1 MKEIETKNI
10 ENIVIS
16 EVESVVFLDPIK
28 NNLNYVQAW
37 SKFNKI
43 DMPGVLSIELNST
56 DYIKNKYEN
65 LKKDNHI
72 KLYMIIKNFIAYS
85 PFLSNMYELEEED
98 LFKIAHENG
107 YIKFDF
113 PINSSNEDK
122 STYIK
127 CVNSAKRKVIPL
139 KNCFLLQS
147 DKLFNITIKNNIF
160 IGEWIK

>member
-1 MKEIETKNI
+1 MEKKNI

-16 EVESVVFLDPIK
+16 EVENVVFLDPIK
-28 NNLNYVQAW
+28 NNLKYVQAW

-43 DMPGVLSIELNST
+43 DMPGVLSIELNNT

-72 KLYMIIKNFIAYS
+72 KLYMIMKNFIAYS

-113 PINSSNEDK
+113 PINSNNEDK

-127 CVNSAKRKVIPL
+127 CVNSSKRKVIPL
-139 KNCFLLQS
+139 KNCFLVES
-147 DKLFNITIKNNIF
+147 DKLFNITIKNNMF

>member
-1 MKEIETKNI
+1 MEKKNI

-16 EVESVVFLDPIK
+16 EVENVVFLDPIK
-28 NNLNYVQAW
+28 NNLKYVQAW

-72 KLYMIIKNFIAYS
+72 KLYMIMKNFIAYS